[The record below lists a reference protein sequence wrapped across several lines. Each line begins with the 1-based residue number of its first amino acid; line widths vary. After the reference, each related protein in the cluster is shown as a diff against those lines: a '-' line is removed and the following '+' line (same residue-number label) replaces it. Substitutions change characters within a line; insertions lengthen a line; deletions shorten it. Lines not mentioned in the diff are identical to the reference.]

1 MNPGPTAS
9 ISPADHASAIS
20 SDVLV
25 IGAGFGGIAAALRM
39 RARGYSVTLVDR
51 LQAIGGRAQVFERGG
66 FRHDAGPTVIT
77 APFLFDELFELF
89 GERREDHLDFR
100 PLDPWYRF
108 HFDDGSQFDYRATV
122 EDTNDE
128 IRRFSPRDVA
138 GYAGLLETSRKIFE
152 VGFEKLADKPFTRF
166 GSMLA
171 QVPALLKLRSYRTV
185 AGLVN
190 SHIKHPLLRQAFSIH
205 PLLVGGNPFTTT
217 SIYTLIHY
225 LERRWG
231 VFFCMG
237 GTGKLVAEL
246 HRLLERSGVRVEL
259 GTDIERITMT
269 GGRASGAEAAD
280 GRRFT
285 ADRVICNGDPPTVYQ
300 QMLPGET
307 RSKRALPESATTYSM
322 GLYVLFFGTK
332 RRYGDVAHHTIWMGP
347 RYRELLADIFDR
359 KILADDFSLY
369 LHRPTATDASF
380 APDGCDSFYVLCPV
394 PNLLGDVDWQEEGP
408 RLRDRIVAALE
419 KTIMPGLSE
428 AISDDFWMTPEDFK
442 ADYRSMHGAGFSIA
456 PIFIQS
462 AWFRYHNRDPHIPNL
477 YFSAA
482 GAHPGAGMPG
492 VLCSAKVVERLIEE
506 EDQVEEDQVQAAS
519 RTLARSA

>member
-1 MNPGPTAS
+1 MTPAPSAIQDLAAPHFKTG
-9 ISPADHASAIS
+9 PADQ

-39 RARGYSVTLVDR
+39 RARGHSVTLVDR
-51 LQAIGGRAQVFERGG
+51 LDAIGGRAQVFERGG

-108 HFDDGSQFDYRATV
+108 HFHDGNQFDYRATV
-122 EDTNDE
+122 EDTNAE
-128 IRRFSPRDVA
+128 IERFSPRDVA
-138 GYAGLLETSRKIFE
+138 GYAGLLETSRQIFE
-152 VGFEKLADKPFTRF
+152 VGFEKLADRPFTRF
-166 GSMLA
+166 MTMMA
-171 QVPALLKLRSYRTV
+171 QVPSLLRLRSYHTV
-185 AGLVN
+185 ASLVN
-190 SHIKHPLLRQAFSIH
+190 RHIKHPLLRQAFSIH

-237 GTGKLVAEL
+237 GTGKLVEEL
-246 HRLLERSGVRVEL
+246 HRLLERAGVNVEL
-259 GTDIERITMT
+259 GVDIERITMK
-269 GGRASGAEAAD
+269 GGRATGAESTN
-280 GRRFT
+280 GRRYI

-307 RSKRALPESATTYSM
+307 RSKRAIPEAATKYSM
-322 GLYVLFFGTK
+322 GLYVMFFGTRK
-332 RRYGDVAHHTIWMGP
+332 QYPDVAHHTIWMGP

-369 LHRPTATDASF
+369 LHRPTATDSSF

-394 PNLLGDVDWQEEGP
+394 PNLLGDVDWEFEGP

-419 KTIMPGLSE
+419 ETIMPGLGAS
-428 AISDDFWMTPEDFK
+428 ITDDFWMTPEDFK
-442 ADYRSMHGAGFSIA
+442 RNYRSMHGAGFSIA
-456 PIFIQS
+456 PIFTQS

-506 EDQVEEDQVQAAS
+506 EDRAAAAS
-519 RTLARSA
+519 GRLAQGA